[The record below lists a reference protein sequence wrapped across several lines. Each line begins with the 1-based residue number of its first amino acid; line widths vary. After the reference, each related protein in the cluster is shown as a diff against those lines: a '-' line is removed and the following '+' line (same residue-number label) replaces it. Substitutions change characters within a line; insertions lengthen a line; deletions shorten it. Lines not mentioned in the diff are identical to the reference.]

1 MTRFFP
7 ILFLLLINFIHLNAA
22 TGIINHKVLR
32 VGIKTKPD
40 TCSSISTLP
49 CSALTVTLPF
59 KLSFDASVPNTI
71 IDRNGQGTGFT
82 TVNKYSGVRLAAD
95 GNPSNPVMPG
105 YEASKITVM
114 GGSLQ
119 LVTNKGID
127 ILTNNNQLN
136 VLGVKVNP
144 VKKLQIDVKVINPV
158 NGAQAQQAGIWFGLN
173 DKTYLKLDVS
183 NNKIE
188 LRREIND
195 VTSSISG
202 IANPDQR
209 ITPAITA
216 LSAKTVS
223 LRLVIDSVA
232 KTAEGFYS
240 TDGLN
245 FLSAGAGYAA
255 PYISIDSTGIINHAN
270 YAGIFGTHR
279 NASGAVTYSFDD
291 FAVTDI
297 GSNSK
302 VLSFSQNI
310 LNISIIKKGLVYP
323 QTVNITSNVA
333 LPAGYTLTKT
343 DANWLNL
350 PQPKNNLLTFDANAI
365 DSNTNA
371 GSYQAVVTCAA
382 TGYKFATLLVNL
394 NVVDGQFSQP
404 INVNFQDPAAIP
416 PVNYMRD
423 YGQGYA
429 LRTAPLQGSGL
440 EFGWRRKS
448 DGSAINITGNGRNRN
463 NPEDV
468 LLATLIHMQANTIS
482 GSFSGTKVESFWEIK
497 VPNGIYDVTA
507 SVGDGYVGSAPEFH
521 SLNIE
526 GVNVINRFAP
536 VGKEGS
542 IGRFKAVTSRIIVN
556 DEKLTITADGG
567 TNTKINYVNIVP
579 YSLSSYLFWGKGN
592 QNLIVNAGSKD
603 VSTFSIPLGSSNNQ
617 ATSYAVSASYTG
629 ASSNW
634 LTFTPS
640 QTGVQP
646 EVFFNYSATKNLPIG
661 NYKAVITAK
670 APQFTSSTFIVQIN
684 VVDSLRPYV
693 ISSSPAN
700 GATKVP
706 LNLVSIAANNLHV
719 PVAAGYHGGVD
730 NSTITN
736 NTVKLF
742 KLVDTSYIEVP
753 GVVQGTGGGD
763 AISISPS
770 ATLDPNAIYKFVI
783 TSGVKSYANIPFV
796 PYEMTFTTDAAQVDS
811 SALLNAQFTKVP
823 IAGTQNKK
831 YSSLAIGPDGKFY
844 ALRLDGTIERY
855 LMNHTDG
862 SLTLDKTMGTLVAKY
877 GERTAIGLTFAP
889 TSTSSNVIVWV
900 SHSSGGLTAA
910 PSYDGN
916 ISKLWGDSLQFEQ
929 LVITKLPRS
938 TRDHMVNS
946 LAFGPDNALYIC
958 QGSNSS
964 AGSYDNDWQRNETLL
979 SGAILRLDLTKLNSF
994 VLPLNVQTTSNQMVI
1009 NAAPGNTAAMSDGT
1023 YNPYSTV
1030 SPLTIY
1036 ASGVRNAFDM
1046 IWHSN
1051 GQLYL
1056 PTNGS
1061 GGGGNSPAS
1070 VAGTHRPDGSFYHGP
1085 AVAATVGVKVQNDWL
1100 FRVNPDLPVGFFGHP
1115 NPLRG
1120 EYVINRGYPDNPLY
1134 SPTVNP
1140 DSNYRAAYSFGL
1152 NNSPD
1157 GALEYKSNTFNG
1169 ALKGKLLV
1177 CRFSGGGDIIV
1188 MEPGAM
1194 TKTAYSGT
1202 NDHIYD
1208 IVKVTTGSSNSG
1220 LIGMSGF
1227 ANPLDI
1233 VEDAV
1238 NGNLYVNE
1246 FNWNNN
1252 TNLIS
1257 QITLLKVSSPAPP
1270 MPVLAVSA
1278 VSRSSVNDNDDK
1290 EYQITLINKGDGV
1303 LKIKDIRLSGRDA
1316 GRFAISN
1323 IQLPSERSLLVLSK
1337 NRSLSFKVNSKTKV
1351 DGNLN
1356 ALLKVTSID
1365 DTTKIVQIDNSA
1377 HVDSVIIKKSID
1389 EFKSVAASGDERVL
1403 QAYPNPITNGIANVK
1418 LSHFKPNEPVSI
1430 YVFDMT
1436 GKKLK
1441 TNKAQVD
1448 EKGSLSTKFELE
1460 QRGGNKFYIIRAVYK
1475 SGYKYAK
1482 IIVDGGN

>member
-1 MTRFFP
+1 MAKFFS
-7 ILFLLLINFIHLNAA
+7 IAFLLFLNLIRVQAA
-22 TGIINHKVLR
+22 TDLSDHSVLH
-32 VGIKTKPD
+32 TKAWIRKD
-40 TCSSISTLP
+40 TCNHISTLP
-49 CSALTVTLPF
+49 CSALAVILPF
-59 KLSFDASVPNTI
+59 KLSFDASFPNSI
-71 IDRNGQGTGFT
+71 IDKNGQGTGFT
-82 TVNKYSGVRLAAD
+82 TVNKYSGIRLPAD
-95 GNPSNPVMPG
+95 GNPSNPTIPG
-105 YEASKITVM
+105 YEASKLTIT
-114 GGSLQ
+114 GGRLQ
-119 LVTNKGID
+119 LITNKGID

-136 VLGVKVNP
+136 VLGVQVNP
-144 VKKLQIDVKVINPV
+144 VKKLQIDVKIINPV
-158 NGAQAQQAGIWFGLN
+158 NGALAQQAGIWFGLN
-173 DKTYLKLDVS
+173 DKTHLKLNVS
-183 NNKIE
+183 GNKIE

-202 IANPDQR
+202 ITNPDQR
-209 ITPAITA
+209 ITPVITA

-223 LRLVIDSVA
+223 LRLIIDSAA

-240 TDGLN
+240 TDGVN
-245 FLSAGAGYAA
+245 FLSVGVGYAM
-255 PYISIDSTGIINHAN
+255 PYISIDNTGLAN
-270 YAGIFGTHR
+270 TATFAGIYGTHR
-279 NASGAVTYSFDD
+279 NATGAVTYSFDD

-310 LNISIIKKGLVYP
+310 LSISIIKRGRVYP

-333 LPAGYTLTKT
+333 LPAGYILSKT
-343 DANWLNL
+343 DVSWLNL
-350 PQPKNNLLTFDANAI
+350 PQPINNSLTFDANSI

-371 GSYQAVVTCAA
+371 GSYQAVVTCTAG
-382 TGYKFATLLVNL
+382 GYKSATLLVNL
-394 NVVDGQFSQP
+394 NVVDGQFSQA
-404 INVNFQDPAAIP
+404 INVNFQDPLTNP

-423 YGQGYA
+423 YGQAYG
-429 LRTAPLQGSGL
+429 LRTAPFQGSGL

-448 DGSAINITGNGRNRN
+448 DGSAVNIIGNGRNRN
-463 NPEDV
+463 SPEDV
-468 LLATLIHMQANTIS
+468 LLATLIHMQANNIN
-482 GSFSGTKVESFWEIK
+482 GSFNGTKIESFWEIK
-497 VPNGIYDVTA
+497 VPNGIYDVTS
-507 SVGDGYVGSAPEFH
+507 SVGDGYVGSAPEIH

-526 GVNVINRFAP
+526 GVNVINRFTPA
-536 VGKEGS
+536 GNEGS
-542 IGRFKAVTSRIIVN
+542 IGRFKSVTSRIALS
-556 DEKLTITADGG
+556 DEKLTLTADGG

-592 QNLIVNAGSKD
+592 QNLVVNAGSKD
-603 VSTFSIPLGSSNNQ
+603 ISTFSMPLGSSNNQ
-617 ATSYAVSASYTG
+617 ATLYTVGVSYTG
-629 ASSNW
+629 TGNW

-640 QTGVQP
+640 QMGIQP
-646 EVFFNYSATKNLPIG
+646 EVFFNYSATKNFPIG
-661 NYKAVITAK
+661 NYKAIVTAK
-670 APQFTSSTFIVQIN
+670 TPQFTSSSFVVQVN

-700 GATKVP
+700 GAIKVP

-719 PVAAGYHGGVD
+719 PVSAGYQGGVD

-736 NTVKLF
+736 AAVKLF
-742 KLVDTSYIEVP
+742 KLVDTAYIEVP

-770 ATLDPNAIYKFVI
+770 VSLNPNTFYKFVI
-783 TSGVKSYANIPFV
+783 SSGVKSYAHIPFV
-796 PYEMTFTTDAAQVDS
+796 PYEMTFTTDAAHVDS

-823 IAGTQNKK
+823 ISGTQNKK
-831 YSSLAIGPDGKFY
+831 YSTLAIGPDDKFY

-855 LMNHTDG
+855 LINHTNG
-862 SLTLDKTMGTLVAKY
+862 TLSLDKTIGTLVSKY
-877 GERTAIGLTFAP
+877 GERTAIGLTFDP
-889 TSTSSNVIVWV
+889 SSTSNNVIVWV
-900 SHSSGGLTAA
+900 SHSSGGLIAA
-910 PSYDGN
+910 PSFDGN
-916 ISKLWGDSLQFEQ
+916 ISKLSGDDLQFEQ
-929 LVITKLPRS
+929 LVVTKLPRS

-946 LAFGPDNALYIC
+946 LAFGPNNALYIC

-979 SGAILRLDLTKLNSF
+979 SGAILRLDLNKLNGF
-994 VLPLNVQTTSNQMVI
+994 VLPLSVQTSSNQTVI
-1009 NAAPGNTAAMSDGT
+1009 NAAPANTASMSDGT

-1046 IWHSN
+1046 VWHTN

-1070 VAGTHRPDGSFYHGP
+1070 VAGTRRPDGSFYHGP
-1085 AVAATVGVKVQNDWL
+1085 SVSATVGVKVQNDWL

-1134 SPTVNP
+1134 SPTVTP
-1140 DSNYRAAYSFGL
+1140 DSNYRAAYNFGL

-1169 ALKGKLLV
+1169 VLKGKILV

-1188 MEPGAM
+1188 MDPGSKN
-1194 TKTAYSGT
+1194 KTTYSGT
-1202 NDHIYD
+1202 DDHIYD
-1208 IVKVTTGSSNSG
+1208 IVRVTTGSSNSG

-1233 VEDAV
+1233 VEDVV

-1257 QITLLKVSSPAPP
+1257 QITLLKVSGPAPP
-1270 MPVLAVSA
+1270 MSVLAVSA
-1278 VSRSSVNDNDDK
+1278 VSRSSVSDADDK
-1290 EYQITLINKGDGV
+1290 EYQVTLSNKGDGV

-1316 GRFAISN
+1316 KHFTINN
-1323 IQLPSERSLLVLSK
+1323 IQLPSEQSLLILNK
-1337 NRSLSFKVNSKTKV
+1337 NSSLSFKVNSKTKL

-1356 ALLKVTSID
+1356 ALLKITSLD
-1365 DTTKIVQIDNSA
+1365 DTIKTVSIDNSA
-1377 HVDSVIIKKSID
+1377 HVDSVIIKGNKEEI
-1389 EFKSVAASGDERVL
+1389 KPVTANGDDRVL
-1403 QAYPNPITNGIANVK
+1403 NIYPNPTTNGVVNVK
-1418 LSHFKPNEPVSI
+1418 LIHFQPNEAVSI
-1430 YVFDMT
+1430 YVFDIA
-1436 GKKLK
+1436 GRKLK
-1441 TNKAQVD
+1441 TSKTQVD
-1448 EKGSLSTKFELE
+1448 GKGTLSTKFELE
-1460 QRGGNKFYIIRAVYK
+1460 QGDVSKFYIIRAVYRF
-1475 SGYKYAK
+1475 GYKYTK
-1482 IIVDGGN
+1482 IIVDAGK

>member
-1 MTRFFP
+1 MARFFS
-7 ILFLLLINFIHLNAA
+7 IAFLFFANLICVQAA
-22 TGIINHKVLR
+22 TKGSDHSV
-32 VGIKTKPD
+32 VGTEARNRKD

-49 CSALTVTLPF
+49 CSALAVTLPF
-59 KLSFDASVPNTI
+59 KLSFNASVPNSI
-71 IDRNGQGTGFT
+71 IDKNGQGTGFT
-82 TVNKYSGVRLAAD
+82 TVNKYSGTRLPAD
-95 GNPSNPVMPG
+95 GSPSNPAIPG
-105 YEASKITVM
+105 YEASKITIT
-114 GGSLQ
+114 GGRLQ

-144 VKKLQIDVKVINPV
+144 VKKLQIDVKIINPV
-158 NGAQAQQAGIWFGLN
+158 NGAQSEQGGIWFGLN

-183 NNKIE
+183 GNKIE

-195 VTSSISG
+195 VTSTISG
-202 IANPDQR
+202 ITNPDQR
-209 ITPAITA
+209 ITPTITA

-223 LRLVIDSVA
+223 LRLIIDSIA

-240 TDGLN
+240 TDGVN
-245 FLSAGAGYAA
+245 FLSVGAGYAQS
-255 PYISIDSTGIINHAN
+255 YISIDSTGLASAAA

-279 NASGAVTYSFDD
+279 NATGAVTYSFDD

-310 LNISIIKKGLVYP
+310 LSISIIKKGRVYP

-333 LPAGYTLTKT
+333 LPAGYILSKT
-343 DANWLNL
+343 DASWLNL
-350 PQPKNNLLTFDANAI
+350 PQPINNSLTFDANSI
-365 DSNTNA
+365 DSNTSA

-382 TGYKFATLLVNL
+382 AGYKSATLLINF
-394 NVVDGQFSQP
+394 NVVDGQYSQP
-404 INVNFQDPAAIP
+404 INVNFQDPPTIP

-423 YGQGYA
+423 YGQGYG
-429 LRTAPLQGSGL
+429 LRTAPFQGSGL

-448 DGSAINITGNGRNRN
+448 DGSFIDITGNGRNRN

-468 LLATLIHMQANTIS
+468 LLATLIHMQANNIS
-482 GSFSGTKVESFWEIK
+482 GSFNGLKVESFWEIK

-507 SVGDGYVGSAPEFH
+507 SVGDGYVGAAPEFH

-526 GVNVINRFAP
+526 GVNVINRFVP
-536 VGKEGS
+536 VGAEGS
-542 IGRFKAVTSRIIVN
+542 IGRFKAVTSRVTVS

-592 QNLIVNAGSKD
+592 QNLVVNAGSKD
-603 VSTFSIPLGSSNNQ
+603 VSTFSMPLGSSNNQ
-617 ATSYAVSASYTG
+617 ATSYTVGVSYTG
-629 ASSNW
+629 PGNW
-634 LTFTPS
+634 LTFTPT
-640 QTGVQP
+640 QMGVQP
-646 EVFFNYSATKNLPIG
+646 EVFFNYSDAKNLPIG
-661 NYKAVITAK
+661 NYKAIVTAK
-670 APQFTSSTFIVQIN
+670 TPQFTSSTFVVQVN
-684 VVDSLRPYV
+684 VVDTLRPYV

-700 GATKVP
+700 GAIKVP
-706 LNLVSIAANNLHV
+706 LNLVSVAANNLHV
-719 PVAAGYHGGVD
+719 PVSAGYPGGVD

-736 NTVKLF
+736 ATVKLF
-742 KLVDTSYIEVP
+742 KLVDTTYVPVP

-770 ATLDPNAIYKFVI
+770 AALDPNTIYKFSI
-783 TSGVKSYANIPFV
+783 SSGVKSYAHIPFV
-796 PYEMTFTTDAAQVDS
+796 PYEMTFTTDAALVDS

-831 YSSLAIGPDGKFY
+831 YSSLAIGPDDKFY
-844 ALRLDGTIERY
+844 ALRLDGNIERY
-855 LMNHTDG
+855 FINHTNG
-862 SLTLDKTMGTLVAKY
+862 TLSLDKTIGTLASKY
-877 GERTAIGLTFAP
+877 GVRTAIGLTFDP
-889 TSTSSNVIVWV
+889 SSTASNVIVWV

-916 ISKLWGDSLQFEQ
+916 ISKLWGDSLEFEQ
-929 LVITKLPRS
+929 LVVTKLPRS

-979 SGAILRLDLTKLNSF
+979 SGALLRLDLNKLSGFN
-994 VLPLNVQTTSNQMVI
+994 LPLNVQTTSNLNTI
-1009 NAAPGNTAAMSDGT
+1009 NAAPANAATMSDGT

-1046 IWHSN
+1046 VWHTN

-1070 VAGTHRPDGSFYHGP
+1070 VAGTRRPDGSFYHGP

-1100 FRVNPDLPVGFFGHP
+1100 FRVNPDFPVGFFGHP

-1140 DSNYRAAYSFGL
+1140 DSNYRAAYNFGL

-1157 GALEYKSNTFNG
+1157 GALEYKSSTFNG

-1188 MEPGAM
+1188 MDPGSKN
-1194 TKTAYSGT
+1194 KTTYSGT
-1202 NDHIYD
+1202 DDHIYD
-1208 IVKVTTGSSNSG
+1208 IVRVTTGSSNSG
-1220 LIGMSGF
+1220 LVGMSGF

-1233 VEDAV
+1233 VEDVV

-1257 QITLLKVSSPAPP
+1257 QITLLKVSNPSPP
-1270 MPVLAVSA
+1270 MAVLAVSA
-1278 VSRSSVNDNDDK
+1278 VSRSSVNDIDDK
-1290 EYQITLINKGDGV
+1290 EYEVTVTNKGDGV

-1316 GRFAISN
+1316 GRFTIDN
-1323 IQLPSERSLLVLSK
+1323 IQQPSEKSLMIIGK
-1337 NRSLSFKVNSKTKV
+1337 NRSLSFKVNSKNKL
-1351 DGNLN
+1351 DGNLS
-1356 ALLKVTSID
+1356 AMLKVTSID

-1377 HVDSVIIKKSID
+1377 HVDSVIIKKTDIVT
-1389 EFKSVAASGDERVL
+1389 KSAITNSDERVL
-1403 QAYPNPITNGIANVK
+1403 QVYPNPIVNGIANVK
-1418 LSHFKPNEPVSI
+1418 LSHFKPNEVVSL

-1436 GKKLK
+1436 GRKLR
-1441 TNKAQVD
+1441 TNKTQVD
-1448 EKGSLSTKFELE
+1448 EKGTLTTKFELE
-1460 QRGGNKFYIIRAVYK
+1460 QGDLNKFYIIRAVYR

-1482 IIVDGGN
+1482 IIVDASK